1 MVMKM
6 LFLFLISL
14 NKIMNLSSSQ
24 VLLPIKL
31 VIPDTS
37 TLFCLSNSIFIF
49 LFSIRQPQMR
59 LVQFSQ
65 SNLSDKYAYRNYN
78 ELRQFRIQL
87 GYNCFNGTN
96 TKLLNCHFCI
106 CERSNTLPSVYEL
119 LVYNCNTLQHGTLVC
134 MSYWC
139 ITVIHFILR

>member
-37 TLFCLSNSIFIF
+37 TLFCLSNSIFIYYF
-49 LFSIRQPQMR
+49 LYVSIDAHIISSTEG
-59 LVQFSQ
+59 V
-65 SNLSDKYAYRNYN
+65 K
-78 ELRQFRIQL
+78 
-87 GYNCFNGTN
+87 
-96 TKLLNCHFCI
+96 
-106 CERSNTLPSVYEL
+106 
-119 LVYNCNTLQHGTLVC
+119 
-134 MSYWC
+134 
-139 ITVIHFILR
+139 ILTDY